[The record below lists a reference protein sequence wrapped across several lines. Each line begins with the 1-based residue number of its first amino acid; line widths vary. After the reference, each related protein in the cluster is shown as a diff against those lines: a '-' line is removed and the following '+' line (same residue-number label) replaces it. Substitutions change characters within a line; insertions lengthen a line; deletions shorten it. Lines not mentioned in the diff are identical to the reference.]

1 VEGKQPRIPTN
12 RKKNHEKYHH
22 FAQVSHLKNTNFFT
36 YSSSP
41 LKKKYSKT
49 LTNMSN
55 GDTEE

>member
-41 LKKKYSKT
+41 LKKKNIPKLSQT
-49 LTNMSN
+49 
-55 GDTEE
+55 